1 MNEEREFEGMPDTQ
15 HSSYARLAQW
25 LEQIMQSPPP
35 LMPPLTSI
43 NAASL
48 SATAHEN
55 TETLLDLQFDSQYHL
70 RYYQQLPDFAM
81 ALLSNDMQA
90 PVRYGALLYH
100 LAGCEVCRHDYAD
113 IYSSLKEAL
122 QPSGP
127 RPFLGQGTRTLS
139 ATPPQ
144 MLSHLCRTLIS
155 QAEAVLRQARHEH
168 DEQPDQNS
176 DGAYAIAED
185 EARALLQLALRIG
198 SHITQNSVRKQALQD
213 LVRVATITERQEA
226 VQPNDPN
233 DLHARAYTPSL
244 AGTNRTRGKVF
255 RRADTTQHTR
265 SSQDAQENLSIP
277 LQSRTLSGSII
288 QRGPRLEL
296 HLKDLDAALR
306 GQYVRVSVLLGS
318 LIEPVRWQ
326 GRNPHAIL
334 SSTPVA
340 ADGSLVMPLGETDLR
355 LSNLED
361 YHLLETLFMLVEVR
375 KTT

>member
-1 MNEEREFEGMPDTQ
+1 MNEERDFEGMPDTQ

-25 LEQIMQSPPP
+25 LEQIMQPPPP

-48 SATAHEN
+48 PATAHEN
-55 TETLLDLQFDSQYHL
+55 TETLLDLQFDSRYHL
-70 RYYQQLPDFAM
+70 SYYQQLPDFAM
-81 ALLSNDMQA
+81 ALLNNDMQA

-100 LAGCEVCRHDYAD
+100 LAGCEVCRHAYVD
-113 IYSSLKEAL
+113 IYGSLKEAL

-139 ATPPQ
+139 ATPPR

-168 DEQPDQNS
+168 DEQPNQNS
-176 DGAYAIAED
+176 YTTEAAAED
-185 EARALLQLALRIG
+185 EARTLLQLALRIG

-213 LVRVATITERQEA
+213 LVRVATITERQEP
-226 VQPNDPN
+226 VQPNDPQ
-233 DLHARAYTPSL
+233 ARAYTPSP
-244 AGTNRTRGKVF
+244 ASASRTRGKVF
-255 RRADTTQHTR
+255 RRADITQHTQ

-277 LQSRTLSGSII
+277 LQSRTLSGTIT
-288 QRGPRLEL
+288 QRGSLLEL

-340 ADGSLVMPLGETDLR
+340 TDGSLVMPLGETDLR
-355 LSNLED
+355 LSNPED

-375 KTT
+375 TR